1 MHTMPRT
8 IAALGALALS
18 MSPVL
23 GVELGVF
30 QTTDRKMD
38 FHLATCGEADNE
50 LCVTLLDARGSAAS
64 QRVVPYIGQLVVN
77 GAKPAGENIWD
88 GSMRVGK
95 YDISGRM
102 TLRPG
107 ESFTVVGCA
116 YFVICTDF
124 NLIPAE

>member
-1 MHTMPRT
+1 MNTLPRT
-8 IAALGALALS
+8 IAALGALAMS
-18 MSPVL
+18 MTPVL

-38 FHLATCGEADNE
+38 FHLATCGEGDDQ

-64 QRVVPYIGQLVVN
+64 RQVVPYIGQLVVI
-77 GAKPAGENIWD
+77 GAKPAGENAWD

-116 YFVICTDF
+116 YVVICTDF
-124 NLIPAE
+124 NLIPAK